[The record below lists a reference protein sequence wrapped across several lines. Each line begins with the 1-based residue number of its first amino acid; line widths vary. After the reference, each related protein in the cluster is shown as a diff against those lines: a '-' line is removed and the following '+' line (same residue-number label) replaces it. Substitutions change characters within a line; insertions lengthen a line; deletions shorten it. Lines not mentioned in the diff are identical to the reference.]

1 MFVTPPYVRE
11 ETLFSYLSR
20 VARANCFADVRDF
33 FEYGLCLE
41 RTDRKVRRD
50 CCEMGVEDSVFY
62 KGDGDLIR
70 DSGLFDILGP
80 FCSRGYI
87 SSIVR
92 QLNYRDRPD
101 SEKLLIPP
109 VPSMMSKPKICPKC
123 LEEHRNLTDVIFF
136 RIHQIPGIKVCPIH
150 GCPLLEYD
158 GEPGH
163 ELELDR
169 YSVITGTTEE
179 DLKDASFIAGIMERN
194 PDTSLDLVTAAARNR
209 LSGRYPTSLIMN
221 VAGFVEKDPVFARAM
236 AVNGSLLTTFLTKNR
251 KRQISSETLIPF
263 LRILFQDDVDAFIE
277 ETKDPLAAETEDRF
291 METVSP
297 RYRLLSDY
305 SGGLVFLE
313 DTETGYRF
321 HTTPH
326 TVLTGWPMPE
336 KGLVLDADKLMPIL
350 VRNNIP
356 KKFVLD
362 SGFKG
367 WYMKLDLKDLEQGGF
382 RSVRAY
388 EVVDHGYTGTNV
400 STPKKDD
407 TAEKVESSGHFS
419 LISKGTKKTSYTLTI
434 KCLKCG
440 ETFKVASRNF
450 FDSPFCRI
458 CEKPKRMDND
468 YAREKIDDLT
478 DGQYR
483 WTGDVGTK
491 LFSAVNVDEP
501 EDIVETSSFPNLTA
515 RLKRKCRQTKGDG
528 IIAAIMEVIRRE
540 VEGHRGRIF
549 FSKDF
554 ADLGYNVDVN
564 TAVCRM
570 YRRGILK
577 KLSAGVFCNPDEH
590 HSAEEVAE
598 ARYGRSGI
606 NHGIP
611 ACDSLMRILGLPAE
625 DENIV
630 YVLPQDRRTTA
641 HVDRRNICGESMTV
655 LFYKGEITEENWRSI
670 ALLTTIER
678 IDLMT
683 GWGLNQKALLF
694 KWAKESG
701 ITKKMIEYMEPYFK
715 ADTLEKAASFLEG
728 GVL

>member
-1 MFVTPPYVRE
+1 MQASSWSMQKNARILELKRKQSSRGYVRE

-33 FEYGLCLE
+33 LEYGLCLE

-50 CCEMGVEDSVFY
+50 CCEIGVEDSVFY

-236 AVNGSLLTTFLTKNR
+236 AVNSSALTTFLTKNR
-251 KRQISSETLIPF
+251 KRQIPSETLIPF

-277 ETKDPLAAETEDRF
+277 ETKDPLEAETEDRF
-291 METVSP
+291 MEAVAP

-336 KGLVLDADKLMPIL
+336 KGLVLDADELMPIL

-356 KKFVLD
+356 KRFVLD

-382 RSVRAY
+382 RSVRIRTIQIEDILEYISNETMVVVKDTGDGVFDIDSLPKNEKLRY
-388 EVVDHGYTGTNV
+388 EVKKSLVDRI
-400 STPKKDD
+400 KKMFGPSY
-407 TAEKVESSGHFS
+407 AELERGIG
-419 LISKGTKKTSYTLTI
+419 LNL
-434 KCLKCG
+434 
-440 ETFKVASRNF
+440 
-450 FDSPFCRI
+450 
-458 CEKPKRMDND
+458 
-468 YAREKIDDLT
+468 LT
-478 DGQYR
+478 D
-483 WTGDVGTK
+483 
-491 LFSAVNVDEP
+491 LCNEFSM
-501 EDIVETSSFPNLTA
+501 S
-515 RLKRKCRQTKGDG
+515 
-528 IIAAIMEVIRRE
+528 AA
-540 VEGHRGRIF
+540 
-549 FSKDF
+549 
-554 ADLGYNVDVN
+554 
-564 TAVCRM
+564 
-570 YRRGILK
+570 
-577 KLSAGVFCNPDEH
+577 
-590 HSAEEVAE
+590 
-598 ARYGRSGI
+598 
-606 NHGIP
+606 
-611 ACDSLMRILGLPAE
+611 
-625 DENIV
+625 
-630 YVLPQDRRTTA
+630 
-641 HVDRRNICGESMTV
+641 TV
-655 LFYKGEITEENWRSI
+655 
-670 ALLTTIER
+670 
-678 IDLMT
+678 
-683 GWGLNQKALLF
+683 
-694 KWAKESG
+694 
-701 ITKKMIEYMEPYFK
+701 
-715 ADTLEKAASFLEG
+715 
-728 GVL
+728 